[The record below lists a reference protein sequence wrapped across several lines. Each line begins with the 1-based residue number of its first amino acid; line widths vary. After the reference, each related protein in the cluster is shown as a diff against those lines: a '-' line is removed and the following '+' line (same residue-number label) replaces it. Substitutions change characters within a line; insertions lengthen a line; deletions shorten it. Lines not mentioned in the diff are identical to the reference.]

1 MPPPGEPMDAEDL
14 RMMFFD
20 PEGDDSDFGLRLLVM
35 VLVVSVGSLV
45 QLVRR
50 FQAKKVISRTV
61 TLVLMVVLK
70 VV

>member
-1 MPPPGEPMDAEDL
+1 MTL
-14 RMMFFD
+14 V
-20 PEGDDSDFGLRLLVM
+20 LRLLVM

-50 FQAKKVISRTV
+50 LQVKKVILRTV
-61 TLVLMVVLK
+61 TSVLMVVLK